1 MNKSADNS
9 FAIAGGMSNNG
20 RYGFQ
25 IENFNSNPYRNSLS
39 HDSDTQY
46 LRMPTRLNLHENGL
60 RRYTHLH
67 KLREKEE
74 MQKRKEHTTY
84 GTTE

>member
-1 MNKSADNS
+1 
-9 FAIAGGMSNNG
+9 MSNNG
-20 RYGFQ
+20 RSRVQ
-25 IENFNSNPYRNSLS
+25 IDTFNSNPPSNPLS
-39 HDSDTQY
+39 HNSDTRY